1 MNQLFLYISSGIIK
15 IGVALVLYRLAT
27 NIRNQALL
35 VTAICIVVVWTCI
48 TTIFS
53 MDMCAITGAADYAGN
68 AVCNGV
74 GYFRMI
80 SNIFLDYFF
89 ALYPIPMLWR
99 STLSSRMKAIVCGLL
114 SLGIM

>member
-1 MNQLFLYISSGIIK
+1 MVK
-15 IGVALVLYRLAT
+15 IGIALVLYRLAT
-27 NIRNQALL
+27 NVRNQAIL
-35 VTAICIVVVWTCI
+35 VLSICVVIVWTCI

-53 MDMCAITGAADYAGN
+53 MDMCASRGSADYAGN
-68 AVCNGV
+68 GVCGGV

-99 STLSSRMKAIVCGLL
+99 STLSTRMKLIVCSLL
-114 SLGIM
+114 GLGIM